1 MPAPVS
7 VRAAGAPDAARG
19 YVGVLLNAG
28 AGKGGATR
36 AAARVAERLGDAGY
50 RAEVTLG
57 RGEDL
62 VLAARRHLEAGAS
75 LLVAGGGDGT
85 VSSIARIAV
94 ESEVPLGVLPLGTL
108 NHFARDAGVPLEL
121 EAALDVIVEGRE
133 ARLDVG
139 EVNGYRFLNNV
150 SLGIYPR
157 IVELRERRQRRGM
170 PKWLALLWAS
180 MMVLRHSP
188 FVVAHL
194 LIDGRPAV
202 RRTPCIVVSNNAY
215 RLVGLRATARE
226 TLTGGRLAVYNLR
239 ASPRRALLRL
249 AWLVLLGRV
258 ERSAELEVALVTE
271 LAVKTSRKRVRAGA
285 DGELVDFESP
295 LAFRT
300 LPRALRVLVPA
311 DRDERS
317 ERLRREM
324 GELTL
329 RRGASRR

>member
-1 MPAPVS
+1 VS
-7 VRAAGAPDAARG
+7 ERAADARDAARG
-19 YVGVLLNAG
+19 YVGVLLNAA

-36 AAARVAERLGDAGY
+36 AAARVAERLGKAGY

-57 RGEDL
+57 RGEEL

-85 VSSIARIAV
+85 MSTIARVAV
-94 ESEVPLGVLPLGTL
+94 ESDVPLGVLPLGTL

-133 ARLDVG
+133 ARVDVG
-139 EVNGYRFLNNV
+139 EVNGVRFVNNV

-157 IVELRERRQRRGM
+157 IVELRERQRRRGM

-188 FVVAHL
+188 FVVARL

-202 RRTPCIVVSNNAY
+202 RRTPCVVVSNNAY
-215 RLVGLRATARE
+215 RLAGLRATARE

-239 ASPRRALLRL
+239 ARPERALFRL
-249 AWLVLLGRV
+249 AWLVLLGQV
-258 ERSAELEVALVTE
+258 EGSAELEVTLVTE
-271 LAVKTSRKRVRAGA
+271 LAVKTSRRRVRAGV
-285 DGELVDFESP
+285 DGELVDFASP

-300 LPRALRVLVPA
+300 VARALRVLVPA
-311 DRDERS
+311 AR
-317 ERLRREM
+317 
-324 GELTL
+324 
-329 RRGASRR
+329 A

>member
-1 MPAPVS
+1 VPAAVP

-36 AAARVAERLGDAGY
+36 AVARVAERLGEAGY

-85 VSSIARIAV
+85 VSSIARMAV
-94 ESEVPLGVLPLGTL
+94 EADVPLGVLPLGTL

-133 ARLDVG
+133 ARLDLG
-139 EVNGYRFLNNV
+139 EVNGFRFVNNV

-157 IVELRERRQRRGM
+157 IVELRERQRRRGM

-194 LIDGRPAV
+194 IIDGRPAV
-202 RRTPCIVVSNNAY
+202 RRTPCVVISNNAY
-215 RLVGLRATARE
+215 RLAGLRATARE
-226 TLTGGRLAVYNLR
+226 TLIGGRLAVREPATGAPSTRLAR
-239 ASPRRALLRL
+239 APGTGRAERRARGDACDRADGEHPPEAGAGGDRRGAGRLRL
-249 AWLVLLGRV
+249 AARV
-258 ERSAELEVALVTE
+258 PDAPASAPG
-271 LAVKTSRKRVRAGA
+271 VRAGR
-285 DGELVDFESP
+285 P
-295 LAFRT
+295 
-300 LPRALRVLVPA
+300 
-311 DRDERS
+311 
-317 ERLRREM
+317 
-324 GELTL
+324 
-329 RRGASRR
+329 RGAVVAPAG